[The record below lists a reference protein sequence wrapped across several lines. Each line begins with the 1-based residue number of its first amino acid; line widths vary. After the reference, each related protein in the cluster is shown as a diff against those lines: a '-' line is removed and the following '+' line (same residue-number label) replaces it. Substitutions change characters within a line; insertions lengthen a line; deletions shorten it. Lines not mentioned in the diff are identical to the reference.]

1 MHRLLWPLATIAL
14 LFTCSPARAETTVKL
29 ASAQNSVGST
39 AIVVAEQKGFFKE
52 EGLVIE
58 TLDFKGGAPAVQAL
72 ASGSVDLCICAA
84 DHALRLESRGLGG
97 RILVALTERHGYA
110 LLARK
115 DQPFTDLASLKGQ
128 KLGITS
134 AGSLTDNSLRFAI
147 REVGLDPDTDFEL
160 ISVGTGGPM
169 RAAVESGAVA
179 AGMFTTPDVQANLHL
194 GDAYKVVHDFRV
206 LDYPALD
213 LVALS
218 SWLEDNPETA
228 RGVARAVVRAQRLIQ
243 EDPAAIRDA
252 MAEMFPS
259 FSAELTELVA
269 DEAVKESL
277 ARDGKVDRDGY
288 DMMLKVLAVSDP
300 ALADIAYDTVVA
312 SDYLPQ

>member
-1 MHRLLWPLATIAL
+1 MRRYLWPIATIVL
-14 LFTCSPARAETTVKL
+14 LLASPQARAETTVKL
-29 ASAQNSVGST
+29 ASAQNSVGSA

-52 EGLVIE
+52 EGLAIE
-58 TLDFKGGAPAVQAL
+58 TLDFKGGGPAVQAL
-72 ASGSVDLCICAA
+72 ASGSVDLCVCAA
-84 DHALRLESRGLGG
+84 DHALRLESRGLSG

-115 DQPFTDLASLKGQ
+115 DTPYTDLASLKGQ

-147 REVGLDPDTDFEL
+147 VQAGLDPDTDFEL

-194 GDAYKVVHDFRV
+194 SDTYKVAHDFRV
-206 LDYPALD
+206 LNYPALD
-213 LVALS
+213 LLALE
-218 SWLEDNPETA
+218 SWLEDNPEAA
-228 RGVARAVVRAQRLIQ
+228 RGVARAVVRAQALIQ
-243 EDPAAIRDA
+243 EDPKAIREA
-252 MAEMFPS
+252 MAVMFPS
-259 FSAELTELVA
+259 FTPELTDLVA
-269 DEAVKESL
+269 DEAVNESL
-277 ARDGKVDRDGY
+277 ARDGKVGREGY
-288 DMMLKVLAVSDP
+288 DTMLKVLAVSDP

-312 SDYLPQ
+312 GAYLPQ